1 MIRLRHLAIALMLSA
16 APAAVTPDAPSTSR
30 PDSPE
35 VDPNKP
41 VLCLVPGRVR
51 RLGSAMTYQ
60 ERRKPVEMTASECEI
75 RGGEYTLFDRAH
87 TETALAIWREAAQTG
102 DPEAQ
107 VNVGEI
113 YEKGWLGASDYDE
126 AARWYTL
133 AAEQGNRTAQR
144 RLAYLHEHGLGVA
157 QDARKALALWRS
169 ALDIDEELVLA
180 SELDAARNTAE
191 RRIAE
196 LTDELERQNIL
207 AARLQRTLDEREGVL
222 VAEREELNKARQT
235 AAALQRELAEVR
247 TNGGDSERQRELEQQ
262 LAAQQAELAER
273 DAAVELLT
281 AELEGQRAQIS
292 ASNRQ
297 AEVREAQLQR
307 ARAMFTAE
315 AARGDA
321 LLERLVAQSEALE
334 DMEARLAQSEESD
347 QVEELQR
354 ILASERER
362 FAAELAA
369 ADLREE
375 ELDAALAESRAE
387 RSRLAESLGSAQER
401 LADLDRELAQTQEQ
415 LAEASATEATLQLAL
430 EDRTT
435 DGEGERDRLQTQLQA
450 QRRTI
455 EDLQAER
462 NRLSERWQDEQTQ
475 RNQLLTELTSERKTA
490 QWLESELKEYQGKL
504 HRALHEQQQA
514 ERALEELQFEK
525 EQLIAEVRRLGND
538 LQVAKGRGQEARE
551 RLAAQLDRTKSQ
563 LADAN
568 QQMAE
573 LQRTKARLE
582 SQVVLNRSR
591 QQTQTLAMRGL
602 IREPAPVELPA
613 GLEFGKYRALI
624 IANYDYL
631 YLNDLASP
639 RKDAAELQSLLT
651 QRYGFDVEVRI
662 NLTRSEMYQALSE
675 IGSYDDDDFALVY
688 YAGHGLMDEHDEGY
702 WLPTDYR
709 QGQPLREAIST
720 NDITRQL
727 KQSPARHILLM
738 ADSCYAGALLRNAG
752 PIVKANAPELMKF
765 WVANRSRTVL
775 TSGGLK
781 PVLDQGPQG
790 HSVFAAAL
798 LQSLRS
804 NQGALN
810 GERLY
815 AQVHNSVLEEA
826 AKLEYLDQQPQFAAI
841 EDAGHENG
849 QFVFIR
855 TGV

>member
-1 MIRLRHLAIALMLSA
+1 MRRVRHLAVALMLGA
-16 APAAVTPDAPSTSR
+16 VPAAVTSESPGPGR
-30 PDSPE
+30 PGSPE

-41 VLCLVPGRVR
+41 VLCLIPGRVR

-60 ERRKPVEMTASECEI
+60 ERRKPAEMTASECEI

-87 TETALAIWREAAQTG
+87 IETALAIWLEEAQAG
-102 DPEAQ
+102 DAEAQ

-113 YEKGWLGASDYDE
+113 YEKGWLGAPDHGE

-133 AAEQGNRTAQR
+133 AAEQGDRTAQR
-144 RLAYLHEHGLGVA
+144 RLAYFHEHGLGVA
-157 QDARKALALWRS
+157 QDVGKALTLWRT

-180 SELDAARNTAE
+180 SELDAARGDAE

-196 LTDELERQNIL
+196 LTDELERQNQR
-207 AARLQRTLDEREGVL
+207 AARLQRTLDERAGTL
-222 VAEREELNKARQT
+222 VAERDRLKEAQRIAT
-235 AAALQRELAEVR
+235 DLQRELAQVR
-247 TNGGDSERQRELEQQ
+247 SQGEDPQRQRELEER
-262 LAAQQAELAER
+262 LAAQDAELAER
-273 DAAVELLT
+273 DATVAILT
-281 AELEGQRAQIS
+281 AELEGQRAQLS

-307 ARAMFTAE
+307 ARNLFAAE

-321 LLERLVAQSEALE
+321 LLERLVAQSAALQ
-334 DMEARLAQSEESD
+334 DMEARLAQAQESA
-347 QVEELQR
+347 QTTELQEQ
-354 ILASERER
+354 LASERER

-375 ELDAALAESRAE
+375 ELGAALQESRAQ
-387 RSRLAESLGSAQER
+387 RSRLAEKLSSAQVR
-401 LADLDRELAQTQEQ
+401 LAELDRDLAQTQEQ
-415 LAEASATEATLQLAL
+415 LAQAGAAEATLQAALAERSADESGD
-430 EDRTT
+430 EDRLR
-435 DGEGERDRLQTQLQA
+435 GELQA
-450 QRRTI
+450 QRQTI
-455 EDLQAER
+455 EALQADR
-462 NRLSERWQDEQTQ
+462 DRLSERWQDEQAQ

-525 EQLIAEVRRLGND
+525 SQLTAEIQRLGND
-538 LQVAKGRGQEARE
+538 LQVAQGRGRQATQ
-551 RLAAQLDRTKSQ
+551 RLAAELDRTKAL

-573 LQRTKARLE
+573 LARTKARLE
-582 SQVVLNRSR
+582 SEVALNRSR
-591 QQTQTLAMRGL
+591 QQTQMLAMRGL
-602 IREPAPVELPA
+602 IQEPAPVELPA
-613 GLEFGKYRALI
+613 GLEFGRYRALI

-651 QRYGFDVEVRI
+651 ERYGFDVEVRI
-662 NLTRSEMYQALSE
+662 NLTRSEMYQALSG
-675 IGSYDDDDFALVY
+675 IGSYERDDFVLVY

-790 HSVFAAAL
+790 NSVFAAAL
-798 LQSLRS
+798 LQSLRR

-826 AKLEYLDQQPQFAAI
+826 AKLEYLDQRPQFAAI